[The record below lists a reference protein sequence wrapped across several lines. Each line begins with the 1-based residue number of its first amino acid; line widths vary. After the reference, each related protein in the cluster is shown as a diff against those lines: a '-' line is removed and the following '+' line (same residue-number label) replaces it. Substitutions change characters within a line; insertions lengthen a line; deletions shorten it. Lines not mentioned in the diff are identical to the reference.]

1 MRRGRAQVLR
11 AVVIEV
17 VAERHTGSNRKQ
29 RACEGS
35 VGDGRIN
42 VQEAA
47 NSLSASQ
54 VLRTSKGAT
63 RQRRHAGWLAR
74 QPWFN
79 DSQRTAYRTSKLQ
92 VCAHK
97 HGIGESSV
105 MEWLDVAGWCPLAEA
120 HLLDAVPDGLELIG
134 KVLATGVGTAQANE
148 RKRSVGVPAFG

>member
-1 MRRGRAQVLR
+1 M
-11 AVVIEV
+11 
-17 VAERHTGSNRKQ
+17 
-29 RACEGS
+29 CEG
-35 VGDGRIN
+35 DPLTI
-42 VQEAA
+42 AA
-47 NSLSASQ
+47 RE
-54 VLRTSKGAT
+54 VLRTSKRAT

-134 KVLATGVGTAQANE
+134 KVLATGVGTAQAKE
-148 RKRSVGVPAFG
+148 RKRSVGVPAFGSSIWFKWAERTRRSPTRSSSRGRDEQHDRDGACKAEGVV